1 VSSRLEKTF
10 RLGAYRRVRIIF
22 WLASFFWLALI
33 GRLAQIQILQ
43 TERFQAHA
51 QAQNFRQ
58 ANQKAWRGTI
68 YDRNGLK
75 LAGDITAQ
83 SFFAVPDSIANP
95 GEVAL
100 RFSRLFGKEFQPLLE
115 NLKSDRKFVWM
126 ERQTELP
133 QAEQVT
139 NWKLRGV
146 YAREEFKREHPLGE
160 LGEDLIG
167 LTDID
172 GRGISGLELYY
183 DSILSGQ
190 DGSEVLQK
198 DALGQVYQMQE
209 QTWKEAKNGCDLAL
223 TLDAK
228 LQWVLENRLKQ
239 GIIQTKSASGFGL
252 LMDPQTGEIL
262 ALTSLSRPGFP
273 EGENQG
279 RLRPLTDQ
287 FEPGSTMKAFTAAAA
302 IEEKIKSPEDLI
314 YAEKGK
320 WVTGIGKRVLHDI
333 HEYEMLTF
341 EEAIAYSSNIA
352 LAKTG
357 LAVGSE
363 ILYRY
368 FRDFGFGFK
377 TGIELP
383 GEASGTLQPFGDWSK
398 ITLISNSIGYGIS
411 TTALQLTSA
420 YAAIANGGWLM
431 KPYLVKAFL
440 DPQGNLLREYK
451 PTPIRQVISS
461 QTAQIIR
468 GFLKQVVEMGTGITA
483 KLEGVEIG
491 GKTGTARKVKAGSK
505 GYLDQYISSFVGFF
519 PVEQP
524 RYLGLIALDSPKGM
538 VYGGQTAAPVFREIV
553 KDILS
558 LPSTPTYELIKKR
571 VPDENGEGTVTT
583 IAAQNAKTQQNSKK
597 GPTL

>member
-1 VSSRLEKTF
+1 VRL
-10 RLGAYRRVRIIF
+10 IF

-43 TERFQAHA
+43 AERFQAQA
-51 QAQNFRQ
+51 QAQNFRH
-58 ANQKAWRGTI
+58 ASQKAGRGTI

-75 LAGDITAQ
+75 LAKDITTQ
-83 SFFAVPDSIANP
+83 SFFAVPDSITNP
-95 GEVAL
+95 AEVAL
-100 RFSRLFGKEFQPLLE
+100 RFSNFFGKEYRTLFE
-115 NLKSDRKFVWM
+115 NLKSDRKFVWV
-126 ERQTELP
+126 ERQVDLP
-133 QAEQVT
+133 QAEEVR
-139 NWKLRGV
+139 NWKLKGV
-146 YAREEFKREHPLGE
+146 SAREELKREHPLGE
-160 LGEDLIG
+160 LAQELIG

-172 GRGISGLELYY
+172 NKGISGLELHY
-183 DSILSGQ
+183 DSILAGQ

-198 DALGQVYQMQE
+198 DALGQVYE
-209 QTWKEAKNGCDLAL
+209 LEEREWKEARPGSSLAL
-223 TLDAK
+223 TVDAK
-228 LQWVLENRLKQ
+228 LQWILENRLRQ
-239 GIIQTKSASGFGL
+239 GIIQTKSSSGFGI

-262 ALTSLSRPGFP
+262 ALASLSRPGFP

-302 IEEKIKSPEDLI
+302 IEEKIKSPDELI

-320 WVTGIGKRVLHDI
+320 WATGIGKRVLHDI
-333 HEYEMLTF
+333 HEYEMLSF

-363 ILYRY
+363 KLYKY
-368 FRDFGFGFK
+368 FRNFGFGFK

-383 GEASGTLQPFGDWSK
+383 GEASGTLQPFGDWNK

-431 KPYLVKAFL
+431 KPYLVKAIL
-440 DPQGNLLREYK
+440 DSQGNLLREYK
-451 PTPIRQVISS
+451 PTPIRQVISP
-461 QTAQIIR
+461 QTAQTIR
-468 GFLKQVVEMGTGITA
+468 GFLKQVVEIGTGIKA

-524 RYLGLIALDSPKGM
+524 RYLGFLALDGPKGM
-538 VYGGQTAAPVFREIV
+538 VYGGQTAAQVFKEIV

-558 LPSTPTYELIKKR
+558 LPTTPTNELIKKAE
-571 VPDENGEGTVTT
+571 PAHNGEGTVAT
-583 IAAQNAKTQQNSKK
+583 IAAKNAKVKENSKK
-597 GPTL
+597 GQTL